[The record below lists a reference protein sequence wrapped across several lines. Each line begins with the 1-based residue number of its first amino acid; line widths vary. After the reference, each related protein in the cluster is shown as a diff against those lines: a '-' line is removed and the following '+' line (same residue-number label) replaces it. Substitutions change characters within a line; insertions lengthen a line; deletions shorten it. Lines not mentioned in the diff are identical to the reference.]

1 MKDIEEEAKALK
13 VAQPSA
19 ELDRRIDHLLT
30 ESGKSPRRTPLVFL
44 NIPLWGC
51 AAACAIALFSG
62 VLYGRST
69 APPEQRSGGSVT
81 LHYTMHSGKQSAGNL
96 FDWTDQEDHFLE
108 SASREEIRVSLSI
121 GPKAG

>member
-51 AAACAIALFSG
+51 AVACAIALFTG

-69 APPEQRSGGSVT
+69 APVDTRPAGSIAVHYILNSGGHAT
-81 LHYTMHSGKQSAGNL
+81 GNL
-96 FDWTDQEDHFLE
+96 FDWTDQRDHFLE
-108 SASREEIRVSLSI
+108 SASGEDIHVAISQT
-121 GPKAG
+121 PKSG

>member
-19 ELDRRIDHLLT
+19 ELDRRVDQLL
-30 ESGKSPRRTPLVFL
+30 SGAERDPRRTPLVFL

-69 APPEQRSGGSVT
+69 TPPELQSRGAVS
-81 LHYTMHSGKQSAGNL
+81 LHYIMDGGNLTTGNL

-108 SASREEIRVSLSI
+108 SANAVDIRVSVSQ